1 MDDYTEIMTKVCQ
14 PHINV
19 SADSNS
25 CNNIILKL
33 PKSEVN
39 KLQFSMVSNNP
50 PLGEFNMN
58 ILGAGLGLV
67 LIFYVLGYGLGRI
80 IKMVNL

>member
-1 MDDYTEIMTKVCQ
+1 MDDYTEISTKFCQ
-14 PHINV
+14 SHI
-19 SADSNS
+19 SASDNS
-25 CNNIILKL
+25 CNNINLKL
-33 PKSEVN
+33 PKSEVS
-39 KLQFSMVSNNP
+39 KLQSSIISNSP

-67 LIFYVLGYGLGRI
+67 LVFYVLGYGLGRM

>member
-1 MDDYTEIMTKVCQ
+1 MNDYTEITTKFCQ
-14 PHINV
+14 PHMGM
-19 SADSNS
+19 STGSNN
-25 CNNIILKL
+25 CNDMILKL

-39 KLQFSMVSNNP
+39 KLQSSIISNSP

-67 LIFYVLGYGLGRI
+67 LVFYVLGYGLGRM
-80 IKMVNL
+80 IKMVNF

>member
-1 MDDYTEIMTKVCQ
+1 MDDYIDILAKSCGSVIGVPSDE
-14 PHINV
+14 
-19 SADSNS
+19 SACSDVNLRLS
-25 CNNIILKL
+25 KL
-33 PKSEVN
+33 EAV
-39 KLQFSMVSNNP
+39 KLQSFVLQNNP

>member
-1 MDDYTEIMTKVCQ
+1 MNDYAEIKTKICHENGCSDVT
-14 PHINV
+14 
-19 SADSNS
+19 
-25 CNNIILKL
+25 LKL
-33 PKSEVN
+33 PKTEVI
-39 KLQFSMVSNNP
+39 KLKSSVISDNP
-50 PLGEFNMN
+50 PLGNFDMN